1 MEGSWERERELCKDI
16 NFTVSRMMVGTEW
29 DVEEGG
35 KSYYTKD
42 LSFILITTGSC
53 WEVFGSYSAHSVVPH
68 TTVGQ

>member
-1 MEGSWERERELCKDI
+1 MSSLLLFFLFKIREDGRELRKRELCKDI

-53 WEVFGSYSAHSVVPH
+53 
-68 TTVGQ
+68 